1 MSSSEQM
8 EHIVRENS
16 ERRGIMPGPGGRN
29 RRREDRRSRRTRR
42 VLGEALVALMLEK
55 RYDTITVQEIIDR
68 ANVGR
73 STFYAHFLDKEDLLQ
88 IQVAELVVNL
98 GRHMARGSSGNR
110 IVPSLELLRHLRE
123 SQALIRA
130 LVRGRA
136 METVLKTMQTHLSL
150 HVEAQLVRSIP
161 QGRPPIV
168 PLPVVAQHVAGALMT
183 LFQWWLD
190 REMPES
196 PEQIEEYFLQLVRPS
211 VREATG
217 VEI

>member
-1 MSSSEQM
+1 M
-8 EHIVRENS
+8 
-16 ERRGIMPGPGGRN
+16 
-29 RRREDRRSRRTRR
+29 
-42 VLGEALVALMLEK
+42 LGEALVALMLEK

-98 GRHMARGSSGNR
+98 GRHMEQGGASNR

-123 SQALIRA
+123 SHALIRA

-150 HVEAQLVRSIP
+150 HVEASLARNLPPGRSP
-161 QGRPPIV
+161 TV
-168 PLPVVAQHVAGALMT
+168 PLPVVAQYVAGALMT

-190 REMPES
+190 REMPEA
-196 PEQIEEYFLQLVRPS
+196 PEQIEGYFLQLVRPG

-217 VEI
+217 VEIYETAISVLGMPSPCVMGPLASRAAPRT

>member
-1 MSSSEQM
+1 M
-8 EHIVRENS
+8 
-16 ERRGIMPGPGGRN
+16 
-29 RRREDRRSRRTRR
+29 
-42 VLGEALVALMLEK
+42 LGEALVALMLEK

-98 GRHMARGSSGNR
+98 GMHMEPGGAGNR

-123 SQALIRA
+123 SHALISA

-136 METVLKTMQTHLSL
+136 METVLKTMQAHLSL
-150 HVEAQLVRSIP
+150 HAEARLARSL
-161 QGRPPIV
+161 PPDRSPTV
-168 PLPVVAQHVAGALMT
+168 PLPIVAQYVAGALMT

-190 REMPES
+190 RDMPES

>member
-1 MSSSEQM
+1 
-8 EHIVRENS
+8 
-16 ERRGIMPGPGGRN
+16 MPGPEGRKP
-29 RRREDRRSRRTRR
+29 RREDRRSRRTRR
-42 VLGEALVALMLEK
+42 MLGEALVALMLEK

-98 GRHMARGSSGNR
+98 GRHMEGGGAGNR
-110 IVPSLELLRHLRE
+110 LVPSLELLRHLRE
-123 SQALIRA
+123 SYDLIHA

-136 METVLKTMQTHLSL
+136 METVLKTMQAHLSL
-150 HVEAQLVRSIP
+150 HAEAQLARRLP
-161 QGRPPIV
+161 PGRPPAI
-168 PLPVVAQHVAGALMT
+168 PLPVVAQHVAGSLVT

-190 REMPES
+190 RGMPES
-196 PEQIEEYFLQLVRPS
+196 PEQIEEYFLQLVRPG

-217 VEI
+217 LEI

>member
-1 MSSSEQM
+1 M

-16 ERRGIMPGPGGRN
+16 ERRGVMPGPEGRN
-29 RRREDRRSRRTRR
+29 RRRADRRSRRTRQ

-98 GRHMARGSSGNR
+98 GRHMERGGAGNR

-123 SQALIRA
+123 SYALIRA

-150 HVEAQLVRSIP
+150 HVEARLARSLP
-161 QGRPPIV
+161 SGSAPAV
-168 PLPVVAQHVAGALMT
+168 PLPVVAQYVAGALMT